1 VVRRISGF
9 ERSSVLS
16 GSVLKFRNPQVSPQR
31 ALGREQQQQPSS
43 SDIEGEEQPGGMAAA
58 AVPLLS

>member
-1 VVRRISGF
+1 
-9 ERSSVLS
+9 
-16 GSVLKFRNPQVSPQR
+16 LKFRNPQVSPQR

-58 AVPLLS
+58 DVPLLS